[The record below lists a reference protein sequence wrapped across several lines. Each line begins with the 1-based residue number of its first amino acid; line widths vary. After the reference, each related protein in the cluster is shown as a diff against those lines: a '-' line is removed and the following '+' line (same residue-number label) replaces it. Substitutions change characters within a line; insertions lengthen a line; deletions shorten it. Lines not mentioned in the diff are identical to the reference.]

1 MTGLNLVH
9 SKYIIIR
16 EAAEFELT
24 TRRFQRFAL
33 DRIVKN
39 EKKNK
44 FFQEYTDCTLVE
56 QYLGRIRGAENSYRT
71 RERFLQVDR
80 SAGRSGGGDRSEG
93 ARWLFLHRR
102 WNPAFLRSKQERAN
116 KRYITGLFGVG
127 RCRPIK
133 HWQTVRHSYPRSRRR
148 WNGRD
153 ESGNT
158 CRILE
163 RGGGAAVKKFMATKR
178 QGVIIR
184 VTPSTL

>member
-80 SAGRSGGGDRSEG
+80 SAGEGEFGGSEM
-93 ARWLFLHRR
+93 
-102 WNPAFLRSKQERAN
+102 
-116 KRYITGLFGVG
+116 
-127 RCRPIK
+127 
-133 HWQTVRHSYPRSRRR
+133 TVPPSSMESR
-148 WNGRD
+148 
-153 ESGNT
+153 
-158 CRILE
+158 L
-163 RGGGAAVKKFMATKR
+163 
-178 QGVIIR
+178 
-184 VTPSTL
+184 STLEAGTSE